1 MEKGARKNANSSD
14 DACENYTDYVSYE
27 YDNLNQL
34 TRENSVAKNTTTL
47 WSYDEQGNITSKSEY
62 GLTDVEAPT
71 NPNKTVTYN
80 YGKDSD
86 AGWNN
91 LLLNVDFD
99 DDDIVDPEEIID
111 YDAIGNPVRYLGANL
126 EWFGRQLQKYT
137 KGSTIVD
144 YTYDADGLRTSKTVD
159 GATTT
164 YQYVGDKLYY
174 LCAKDATGADDYEM
188 YFFYD
193 SYDKLTVLKYFK
205 HKGEN
210 PGEYT
215 YYVATNYFGD
225 VVALYS
231 GQGDLRVTYEYDA
244 WGNIIAVRDADEAII
259 TDSDSIA
266 HRNPIRYRSYYYDT
280 ETGLYYLQ
288 SRYYNPE
295 IGRFLNSDSISDPGA
310 GVLAFN
316 TFMYCA
322 NNPVNASDPS
332 GHALLTTLLVGFVVG
347 AVVSA
352 IAEAGCQY
360 LDDGKVS
367 NWRKVGCSALVG
379 GVFGAISGGASS
391 AIANS
396 AISATKKAVFS
407 IVSDSVFNVIENATN
422 SLLRGE
428 TFTAE
433 IAAKSFV
440 QGAVSSTLGF
450 GASSF
455 IKNKNIT
462 KFNKLSNNKKK
473 ILMNSYSDGT
483 HIIRSFIR
491 SDDFLKSDV
500 YTKYISRGTVA
511 GEKATSSITSL
522 SFCFYENEH

>member
-1 MEKGARKNANSSD
+1 MV
-14 DACENYTDYVSYE
+14 Y
-27 YDNLNQL
+27 
-34 TRENSVAKNTTTL
+34 
-47 WSYDEQGNITSKSEY
+47 
-62 GLTDVEAPT
+62 
-71 NPNKTVTYN
+71 
-80 YGKDSD
+80 
-86 AGWNN
+86 
-91 LLLNVDFD
+91 
-99 DDDIVDPEEIID
+99 
-111 YDAIGNPVRYLGANL
+111 YLGANL
-126 EWFGRQLQKYT
+126 EWFGRQLNSYIIEDDAET
-137 KGSTIVD
+137 TDVNESLNVS
-144 YTYDADGLRTSKTVD
+144 YTYDANGLRGSKTVNGVKSDYLYLD
-159 GATTT
+159 GKLV
-164 YQYVGDKLYY
+164 YEKKGDVDIYY
-174 LCAKDATGADDYEM
+174 N
-188 YFFYD
+188 YD
-193 SYDKLTVLKYFK
+193 SYGNFAGMKWYDAAGTAYALYALTNAQGDVLGLYNGN
-205 HKGEN
+205 GELKIA
-210 PGEYT
+210 YT
-215 YYVATNYFGD
+215 YDTWGKVLSETDAQGNPLTGN
-225 VVALYS
+225 LIEYS
-231 GQGDLRVTYEYDA
+231 KL
-244 WGNIIAVRDADEAII
+244 
-259 TDSDSIA
+259 
-266 HRNPIRYRSYYYDT
+266 NPFRYRGYYYDS

-295 IGRFLNSDSISDPGA
+295 IGRFLNSDNITDPGA

-455 IKNKNIT
+455 IKYKNIT

-473 ILMNSYSDGT
+473 ILMNSHSDGT